1 MPKKRKK
8 NVCFLLNICQSVAL
22 VIKKNYKK
30 TFKLLFIKSKKI
42 SCQIVKKKSKNFKKE
57 SARGKKIKRGAK
69 RPPPTNLLNY
79 VSQKKKSLLLKG
91 SKTVSKTT
99 QHFCKVVS

>member
-1 MPKKRKK
+1 MSNSQKKNQKILKKR
-8 NVCFLLNICQSVAL
+8 VLG
-22 VIKKNYKK
+22 
-30 TFKLLFIKSKKI
+30 
-42 SCQIVKKKSKNFKKE
+42 E
-57 SARGKKIKRGAK
+57 KKIKRGAK